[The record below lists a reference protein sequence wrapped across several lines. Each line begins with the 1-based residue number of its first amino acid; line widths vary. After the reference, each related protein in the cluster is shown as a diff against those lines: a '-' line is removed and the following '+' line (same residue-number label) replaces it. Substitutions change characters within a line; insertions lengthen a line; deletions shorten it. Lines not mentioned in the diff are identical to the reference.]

1 MATISYTTHA
11 QLERSFTVSAG
22 TGPESDSEPMTQE
35 DMTFKLMRDQ
45 LESIIKRSYYRNIN
59 KYISDRP
66 VTKNHFSTFLE
77 STRSAEHQMSCD
89 QYANVE
95 KTFKSIR
102 KHNPI
107 ECYTGRTYNH
117 TINIE
122 SLNDL
127 VNVLAPLGNNTS
139 NKRTLPGHC
148 VFVMFYTLNCIS
160 SRWIWPE
167 YHNAHVF
174 FPNIQWVFVDSLK
187 FYTLNAD
194 FGITGLP
201 TLMLFHQGKP
211 VRKYN
216 LVLPTAMRLIKFLW
230 QNTNLEPVENIV
242 SYKFNDDDFLMPLPT
257 DEPDPYLK
265 LAWCFLI
272 ICFLYYTAH
281 TAAFNKFVSFMR
293 RMWYESGAG
302 GQHEHNE

>member
-1 MATISYTTHA
+1 
-11 QLERSFTVSAG
+11 
-22 TGPESDSEPMTQE
+22 MTQE
-35 DMTFKLMRDQ
+35 DMSFELMRDQ
-45 LESIIKRSYYRNIN
+45 LKSIINRRYYRNIH

-66 VTKNHFSTFLE
+66 VTRNHFSTFLE
-77 STRSAEHQMSCD
+77 STRSADHQLACD
-89 QYANVE
+89 KYANVE
-95 KTFKSIR
+95 KTFKSVR

-117 TINIE
+117 TTNIE

-127 VNVLAPLGNNTS
+127 VNVLAPYGNNT
-139 NKRTLPGHC
+139 KRTLPGHC

-160 SRWIWPE
+160 SRWVWLE
-167 YHNAHVF
+167 YHNARVF
-174 FPNIQWVFVDSLK
+174 FPNIQWVLVDSLK

-216 LVLPTAMRLIKFLW
+216 LVRPTAMRLIKFLW
-230 QNTNLEPVENIV
+230 QNTNLEPTEHIAMYNEQ
-242 SYKFNDDDFLMPLPT
+242 DFYMPPPT
-257 DEPDPYLK
+257 NEPDPYLK
-265 LAWCFLI
+265 LAWSFLV
-272 ICFLYYTAH
+272 ICLLYYTAH
-281 TAAFNKFVSFMR
+281 TAAFNKFVAFMR
-293 RMWYESGAG
+293 RMWYESGAA